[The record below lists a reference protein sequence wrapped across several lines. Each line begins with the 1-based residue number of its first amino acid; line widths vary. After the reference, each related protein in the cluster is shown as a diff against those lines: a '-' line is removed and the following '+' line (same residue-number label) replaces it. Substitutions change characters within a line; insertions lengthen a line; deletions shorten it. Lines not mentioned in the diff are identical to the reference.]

1 MKILAFA
8 PHPDDIE
15 LGCGG
20 SVSKWIKEGHDFYAV
35 SLSRRSDDESE
46 FLNACRVLGIKRS
59 EFFDFKCRHFGESRQ
74 QILDTMLD
82 IGRDFSPDLVII
94 PSTNDTHQ
102 DHQVVRDEGFRA
114 FKRVS
119 LIGYEMPQ
127 NNMTFNTQMFVRLE
141 HDDIGKKIEAL
152 ESYRS
157 QDGRPYL
164 TREFIWS
171 LSRVRGMQAGSK
183 YAETF
188 EVIRWIA

>member
-15 LGCGG
+15 LGCGA
-20 SVSKWIKEGHDFYAV
+20 SISKWLKEGHEVYAV
-35 SLSRRSDDESE
+35 SLSTRNESKNEFDESCRIMGIINYERYE
-46 FLNACRVLGIKRS
+46 FPVRRFNQC
-59 EFFDFKCRHFGESRQ
+59 RQ
-74 QILDTMLD
+74 QILDRLLE
-82 IGRDFSPDLVII
+82 IRKRISPDLVII

-127 NNMTFNTQMFVRLE
+127 NNLTFNTTMFVRVSKEDVENKFNCLSCY
-141 HDDIGKKIEAL
+141 K
-152 ESYRS
+152 S

-164 TREFIWS
+164 TKEFIES
-171 LSRVRGMQAGSK
+171 LARVRGMQAGSEFSE
-183 YAETF
+183 AF
-188 EVIRWIA
+188 EVIRWVL